1 MLNKNDIIDLE
12 ITGITNEACGI
23 GKYDGI
29 VVFVP
34 FSAVGDKLKV
44 RIVKANKSHCYGKIE
59 SISVPS
65 PDRII
70 PDCEAFGKCG
80 GCDFR
85 HISYEAELKAKEQFI
100 RDAFTR
106 IGGLTPEFLPII
118 GNIQQNGYRNKAQ
131 YPVGKN
137 DKGETVCGFFA
148 GRSHR
153 IIPCEKCQLE
163 PSIFGEIK
171 RFILETAKEYKI
183 AAYNESEHTGV
194 LRHICI
200 RKGHYSGEICVTIV
214 VRRNVPQL
222 KALAFELRKKFP
234 EIASITVN
242 INRNKTNV
250 IYGREEKL
258 LFGNDTITDSMCGKT
273 FSVSP
278 LSFYQVNT
286 PMAEVLYNKAAELAQ
301 PDGKTIIDLYCGA
314 GTIGLTMADKA
325 KSVIGVEIIE
335 SSIANAKENAKLN
348 NTDNVRFICGDAGQ
362 ATDILVNEGV
372 KADVV
377 IVDPARKGCDERT
390 LSNIIEFSP
399 EKIVMVSC
407 NAVTAA
413 RDCSYL
419 EKHGYKCLSVQG
431 VDLFSRTRHVESV
444 VCLSREK
451 ADDYIRISVQTKD
464 LKTKAN

>member
-1 MLNKNDIIDLE
+1 MLNKNDIIELE
-12 ITGITNEACGI
+12 ITGLTNEGCGI

-34 FSAVGDKLKV
+34 FSAVGDKLRT
-44 RIVKANKSHCYGKIE
+44 RIVKVNRSHCYGKIE
-59 SISVPS
+59 EIISPS
-65 PDRII
+65 PDRIK

-106 IGGLTPEFLPII
+106 IGGLNPEFLPVI
-118 GNIQQNGYRNKAQ
+118 GNSTVNGYRNKAQ

-137 DKGETVCGFFA
+137 ENGEAVCGFFA

-153 IIPCEKCQLE
+153 IVPCGSCQLE
-163 PSIFGEIK
+163 PPVFGEIK
-171 RFILETAKEYKI
+171 RFILNLAKKYKI
-183 AAYNESEHTGV
+183 SPYNEFEHSGV

-200 RKGHYSGEICVTIV
+200 RKGHYSGEICVTLV

-222 KALAFELRKKFP
+222 KALSFALRKQFP
-234 EIASITVN
+234 EITSITAN
-242 INRNKTNV
+242 INKDKTNV
-250 IYGREEKL
+250 IYGNEEKL
-258 LFGNDTITDSMCGKT
+258 LFGKEAITDSMCGKT

-301 PDGKTIIDLYCGA
+301 PEGKTIIDLYCGA
-314 GTIGLTMADKA
+314 GTIGLTMADRA
-325 KSVIGVEIIE
+325 KSVIGVEIVE
-335 SSIANAKENAKLN
+335 SSVINANENAKLN
-348 NTDNVRFICGDAGQ
+348 NAENVRFICGDAGQ
-362 ATDILVNEGV
+362 ATDILVSEGV

-390 LSNIIEFSP
+390 LSNIIKFSP

-413 RDCSYL
+413 RDCKYL
-419 EKHGYKCLSVQG
+419 EEHGYKCLSVQG
-431 VDLFSRTRHVESV
+431 VDLFSRTRHIECVIE
-444 VCLSREK
+444 
-451 ADDYIRISVQTKD
+451 
-464 LKTKAN
+464 LKKQK

>member
-1 MLNKNDIIDLE
+1 MKRTTDMLNKNEIINLE
-12 ITGITNEACGI
+12 ITGLTNEGCGI
-23 GKYDGI
+23 GKYDGM

-59 SISVPS
+59 EITCASA
-65 PDRII
+65 DRIK

-106 IGGLTPEFLPII
+106 IGGINPEFLPVI
-118 GNIQQNGYRNKAQ
+118 GNIQENGYRNKAQ

-137 DKGETVCGFFA
+137 DKGETMCGFFA

-153 IIPCEKCQLE
+153 IIPCENCKLE
-163 PSIFGEIK
+163 PEIFGEIK
-171 RFILETAKEYKI
+171 RFILDFSKEYKI
-183 AAYNESEHTGV
+183 SAYNESEHSGV

-200 RKGHYSGEICVTIV
+200 RRGHYSGEICVTLV
-214 VRRNVPQL
+214 VRRFVPQL
-222 KALAFELRKKFP
+222 KALAFELRKRFP
-234 EIASITVN
+234 EITSITAN
-242 INRNKTNV
+242 INKDKTNV
-250 IYGREEKL
+250 IYGKDERI
-258 LFGNDTITDSMCGKT
+258 LFGKEAITDKMCGKT

-286 PMAEVLYNKAAELAQ
+286 PMAEVLYGKATELAQ
-301 PDGKTIIDLYCGA
+301 PYGKTIIDLYCGA

-325 KSVIGVEIIE
+325 KSVIGVEIVE
-335 SSIANAKENAKLN
+335 SAIVNANENAKLN
-348 NTDNVRFICGDAGQ
+348 NAENVRFICGDAGQ
-362 ATDILVNEGV
+362 ATDILVNEGI

-390 LSNIIEFSP
+390 LSNIVKFNP

-413 RDCSYL
+413 RDCKYL
-419 EKHGYKCLSVQG
+419 EENGYKCISVQG
-431 VDLFSRTRHVESV
+431 VDLFSRTRHVECV
-444 VCLSREK
+444 VELK
-451 ADDYIRISVQTKD
+451 RI
-464 LKTKAN
+464 